1 MILYHGSNM
10 VFRTPLLAKCS
21 PHKDFGQGFYL
32 SDSFDVARRTARRA
46 VSLLTFKG
54 CVMSDLQKQMIE
66 FSTMDLVQ
74 SVAIS
79 RKLSLPDAMEV
90 VYKSPFFL
98 KLQDPETGLYRE
110 SKAYLLRLFNQEL
123 QSQRP

>member
-1 MILYHGSNM
+1 
-10 VFRTPLLAKCS
+10 
-21 PHKDFGQGFYL
+21 
-32 SDSFDVARRTARRA
+32 
-46 VSLLTFKG
+46 
-54 CVMSDLQKQMIE
+54 MSDLQKQMIE

-123 QSQRP
+123 QSQSPLRSPFSITS

>member
-1 MILYHGSNM
+1 
-10 VFRTPLLAKCS
+10 
-21 PHKDFGQGFYL
+21 
-32 SDSFDVARRTARRA
+32 
-46 VSLLTFKG
+46 
-54 CVMSDLQKQMIE
+54 MSDVQKQMIE

-98 KLQDPETGLYRE
+98 KLQDTETGLYRE

>member
-32 SDSFDVARRTARRA
+32 SDSFDVARRTALRA
-46 VSLLTFKG
+46 VRQRGGEPLA
-54 CVMSDLQKQMIE
+54 E
-66 FSTMDLVQ
+66 
-74 SVAIS
+74 
-79 RKLSLPDAMEV
+79 AMKV

-110 SKAYLLRLFNQEL
+110 SKAYLIRRFNQEC
-123 QSQRP
+123 Q